1 MPGKLAESGALHASL
16 PGSSITIYR
25 ASWCPECKAA
35 EEHPES
41 MGASYRYFDV
51 EHSYQGSLESNQY
64 MGAAI
69 PLIVIKGGR
78 ICGFDS
84 GWIDQQLR

>member
-1 MPGKLAESGALHASL
+1 
-16 PGSSITIYR
+16 
-25 ASWCPECKAA
+25 
-35 EEHPES
+35 